1 MRTLWTLVAFFGLG
15 VTPAFSQI
23 DATREDQVMG
33 SLGIAAYDPET
44 GEVGVACAS
53 KVFAVGYVMAHVR
66 AGVGAVATMG
76 GAPYKD
82 GPLMLDWM
90 EDGASPEEVLE
101 RLRQRYDHIGQ
112 MSIVDAKG
120 RSVAATENPN
130 LSDWNGQRTGENY
143 AASGN
148 ILAGPGVV
156 AGFGESFEST
166 EGSGL
171 PLAERLMRALE
182 AATRAGGDARGQM
195 GAVLQVYK
203 PGAGYRSTGLHV
215 DLRVDDSPH
224 AVNELRD
231 HYERWKVERAQ
242 EYASR
247 MIQQTRG
254 NDVARLQTWLVEL
267 GYAESDDRELFDAS
281 GKPRGIF
288 NDATAAAVV
297 AFKRDYDLGEGKSAN
312 RETVIKMI
320 SLLRDR
326 SRGRGASSF
335 WKVAADASFEPDSQ
349 RISSLSIAGYDPETG
364 EVGIAMASRFFAVA
378 PIAVHVRA
386 DVGAVATMGGSPY
399 KDANEMLDWLEEGET
414 PEGVIER
421 LRDRYGDE
429 WGGGQINIVDVKGR
443 SISATGTESM
453 WKGQRFGKNY
463 ATSGNILAGPEVVD
477 GFADTFERTE
487 GSGMPLAERL
497 LQAVAAADRA
507 GGDARGRMGATLVV
521 KKKRPGG
528 LGPQNTDDYVN
539 LRIDNSTRAIHD
551 LENLYYRWRSI
562 RNQEPGFRVM
572 GQSRGEDVKWLQ
584 RSLVEFGYLSPDDQ
598 GAFDEDGNARGILNA
613 ATADALA
620 RYKDDRNLGG
630 APSAGLE
637 VVNAMRRERLG
648 LLPHVSSP
656 EDIEGM
662 IIYQRNGGDVPR

>member
-1 MRTLWTLVAFFGLG
+1 MRTLWTLVALFGLG
-15 VTPAFSQI
+15 IAPAFSQI
-23 DATREDQVMG
+23 DATREDHVMG

-53 KVFAVGYVMAHVR
+53 RVFAVGYVMAHVR

-90 EDGASPEEVLE
+90 EDGATPEEVLE

-130 LSDWNGQRTGENY
+130 LSDWNGQRIGKNY

-148 ILAGPGVV
+148 ILTGPGVV
-156 AGFGESFEST
+156 AGFGDSFEST
-166 EGSGL
+166 AGSGL

-242 EYASR
+242 QYGSR

-254 NDVARLQTWLVEL
+254 NDVARLQNWLVEL
-267 GYAESDDRELFDAS
+267 GYAKSGDSELFDAS

-288 NDATAAAVV
+288 NNATAAAVV
-297 AFKRDYDLGEGKSAN
+297 AFKRDHDLGEGKSAN

-335 WKVAADASFEPDSQ
+335 WKVADASFEPDPH

-421 LRDRYGDE
+421 LRDRYGDQ
-429 WGGGQINIVDVKGR
+429 WGGGQINIVDVQGR

-497 LQAVAAADRA
+497 LKALAAADRA

-539 LRIDNSTRAIHD
+539 LRIDNSTRAIHE

-584 RSLVEFGYLSPDDQ
+584 RSLVEFGYLSPDDRA
-598 GAFDEDGNARGILNA
+598 AFGEDGNARGILNA
-613 ATADALA
+613 TTADALA
-620 RYKDDRNLGG
+620 RYKNDRNLGG

-656 EDIEGM
+656 EDTEGM